1 MTRGEIYFV
10 AIPYN
15 TGREIAKDRPAV
27 IVGVPQSAY
36 EKGIVQVV
44 FCTAAEK
51 PGLPEFIPITGTAR
65 PSVAMCRQV
74 YTVDISRLGY
84 CIGHCTPDELAAI
97 DRELAAIDR
106 ELAVTFGLTNPAEQ
120 TAAAEPV
127 PQPPATDYK
136 ALYEDLLDRI
146 LNRKGA

>member
-1 MTRGEIYFV
+1 MNRGEIYFV
-10 AIPYN
+10 SIPYN
-15 TGREIAKDRPAV
+15 TGHEIAKDRPAV

-36 EKGIVQVV
+36 EKCVVQVV

-51 PGLPEFIPITGTAR
+51 PDLPEFVPITGTVR
-65 PSVAMCRQV
+65 PSVAMCRHV

-97 DRELAAIDR
+97 DRELA
-106 ELAVTFGLTNPAEQ
+106 VTFGLTNPAEQ
-120 TAAAEPV
+120 TAAAEPA
-127 PQPPATDYK
+127 PQPPAMDYK

-146 LNRKGA
+146 LGRKGA

>member
-10 AIPYN
+10 SIPYN
-15 TGREIAKDRPAV
+15 TGHEIAKDRPAV

-36 EKGIVQVV
+36 EKDIAQVV

-51 PGLPEFIPITGTAR
+51 PDLPEFVPITGTVR
-65 PSVAMCRQV
+65 PSVAMCRHV

-97 DRELAAIDR
+97 DRELA
-106 ELAVTFGLTNPAEQ
+106 VTFGLANPAEQ
-120 TAAAEPV
+120 PAAEPA
-127 PQPPATDYK
+127 PAAPAMDYK

-146 LNRKGA
+146 LGRKGA

>member
-1 MTRGEIYFV
+1 MNRGEIYFV
-10 AIPYN
+10 SIPYN
-15 TGREIAKDRPAV
+15 TGHEIAKDRPAV

-36 EKGIVQVV
+36 EKCVVQVV

-51 PGLPEFIPITGTAR
+51 PDLPEFIPITGTVR
-65 PSVAMCRQV
+65 PSVAMCRHV

-97 DRELAAIDR
+97 DRELA
-106 ELAVTFGLTNPAEQ
+106 VTFGLAAPVEPNAAMEDPA
-120 TAAAEPV
+120 ALPVV
-127 PQPPATDYK
+127 PQPPAMDYK

-146 LNRKGA
+146 LGRKGA

>member
-10 AIPYN
+10 SIPYN
-15 TGREIAKDRPAV
+15 TGHEIAKDRPAI

-36 EKGIVQVV
+36 EKDIAQVV

-51 PGLPEFIPITGTAR
+51 PDLPEFIPITGTAR
-65 PSVAMCRQV
+65 PSVAMCRYV

-97 DRELAAIDR
+97 DRELS
-106 ELAVTFGLTNPAEQ
+106 VTFGLAAPVEPN
-120 TAAAEPV
+120 AAALLV
-127 PQPPATDYK
+127 PQSPATDYK

>member
-10 AIPYN
+10 SIPYN
-15 TGREIAKDRPAV
+15 TGHEIAKERPAV

-36 EKGIVQVV
+36 EKCVVQVV

-51 PGLPEFIPITGTAR
+51 PGLPEFIPITGTVR
-65 PSVAMCRQV
+65 PSVAMCRHV

-97 DRELAAIDR
+97 DRELS
-106 ELAVTFGLTNPAEQ
+106 VTFGLADPVEPNPA
-120 TAAAEPV
+120 TLPV
-127 PQPPATDYK
+127 PQPPALDYK

-146 LNRKGA
+146 LGRKGA